1 MSNDMSRLYSISKT
15 EEVFIYLF
23 VILNSISGVQI
34 AGKSINTFLVILFL
48 AYVVLFY
55 MKHRKE
61 RQVSIPKRSDF
72 IFFNIFSM
80 ISCLLSMCY
89 AFSLP
94 HNAVVRGYL
103 VNSIA
108 YVIVFVLF
116 LNCKTESINEFL
128 RIFKNALV
136 LTAKINV
143 VWGFL
148 QTGLVYIAGFN
159 INQWLFVDILHASN
173 DRAWVMGFYSSSGW
187 NIRMTGLNFE
197 NSMFA
202 IIVCI
207 GLALA
212 DGKIWKVLMTV
223 AVILSLSRTG
233 WVMLAGYYGVILIKR
248 MMRYSLKVKRKVLIE
263 GIAAIVLGV
272 CAVLYLYSSSEV
284 FSKMVNNV
292 FLRITDE
299 SALNISAARHYLYY
313 PYGLDIWMMRS
324 SPLQQLFGYGMRCS
338 GIPFSE
344 NLDIM
349 SKLGGYQAYTS
360 AWAVECD
367 VIGLLLGGGIT
378 TFLAYYFNIFKLI
391 KDNNVLSPSILVIL
405 FGGITYHYHSVSYIL
420 FIILFGSL
428 SMSKR
433 TSLRNSQQRRN
444 NLVERK

>member
-1 MSNDMSRLYSISKT
+1 
-15 EEVFIYLF
+15 
-23 VILNSISGVQI
+23 
-34 AGKSINTFLVILFL
+34 
-48 AYVVLFY
+48 
-55 MKHRKE
+55 
-61 RQVSIPKRSDF
+61 
-72 IFFNIFSM
+72 
-80 ISCLLSMCY
+80 
-89 AFSLP
+89 
-94 HNAVVRGYL
+94 
-103 VNSIA
+103 
-108 YVIVFVLF
+108 
-116 LNCKTESINEFL
+116 
-128 RIFKNALV
+128 
-136 LTAKINV
+136 
-143 VWGFL
+143 
-148 QTGLVYIAGFN
+148 
-159 INQWLFVDILHASN
+159 
-173 DRAWVMGFYSSSGW
+173 
-187 NIRMTGLNFE
+187 MTGLNFE

-207 GLALA
+207 GLALV
-212 DGKIWKVLMTV
+212 DSKIWKALMTV

-248 MMRYSLKVKRKVLIE
+248 MMRCSLKVKRKLLIE

-344 NLDIM
+344 NPDIM

-378 TFLAYYFNIFKLI
+378 TFLAYYSNIFKLT

-420 FIILFGSL
+420 FIILFSSL

-444 NLVERK
+444 NLVERE